1 MDLSIWKNIT
11 FAYPWCF
18 WLLLLVPVLIY
29 WYFKQQQRQQGAL
42 QISSIQGLK
51 GLPVSWK
58 VQFRPVLL
66 VLRVLAYVALVT
78 ALARPQTSNTSEN
91 IDSEGIDITLSIDI
105 SGSMLAEDL
114 QPNRLD
120 AAKKVAVDFVNKRIS
135 DRIGLVIFSG
145 ESFTQCPITTDHAV
159 LENQIMQVKSGMLQ
173 DGTAIGMGLAT
184 AVDRLRSS
192 KAQSKVIILLT
203 DGVNNTGL
211 VDPITALEI
220 AKAFKIRVYT
230 IGIGTYGKAPFPMTM
245 PDGSIQMQMQDVQI
259 DEQLMKKISSE
270 TGGKYFRATNT
281 IALQRI
287 YDEIDKLEKTKVEI
301 TSYKRYAEHF
311 FPLAMLAL
319 ACLLLEVVLRYTA
332 FRSLP

>member
-18 WLLLLVPVLIY
+18 WLLLLIPVLIY

-42 QISSIQGLK
+42 QVSSIQGLK

-58 VQFRPVLL
+58 VQLRPALL
-66 VLRVLAYVALVT
+66 VLRVLAFAALVT

-114 QPNRLD
+114 QPNRLE

-259 DEQLMKKISSE
+259 DEPLMKKISSE

>member
-1 MDLSIWKNIT
+1 
-11 FAYPWCF
+11 A
-18 WLLLLVPVLIY
+18 
-29 WYFKQQQRQQGAL
+29 
-42 QISSIQGLK
+42 
-51 GLPVSWK
+51 
-58 VQFRPVLL
+58 
-66 VLRVLAYVALVT
+66 ALVT

-91 IDSEGIDITLSIDI
+91 IDSEGIDIVLSIDI

-114 QPNRLD
+114 QPNRLE
-120 AAKKVAVDFVNKRIS
+120 AAKKVAADFVEKRIS

-159 LENQIMQVKSGMLQ
+159 LTNQIMTIKSGMLQ

-184 AVDRLRSS
+184 SVDRLRSS
-192 KAQSKVIILLT
+192 KAKSKVIILLT

-211 VDPITALEI
+211 VDPLTALEI

-230 IGIGTYGKAPFPMTM
+230 IGVGTYGKAPFPMTM

-259 DEQLMKKISSE
+259 DEPLMKKISSE

-281 IALQRI
+281 TGLAKV
-287 YDEIDKLEKTKVEI
+287 YTEIDNLEKTKVEI
-301 TSYKRYAEHF
+301 TSYKHYAEHF

>member
-18 WLLLLVPVLIY
+18 WLLLLIPVLIY

-42 QISSIQGLK
+42 QVSSIQGLK

-58 VQFRPVLL
+58 VQLRPALL
-66 VLRVLAYVALVT
+66 VLRVLAFAALVT

-114 QPNRLD
+114 QPNRLE

-281 IALQRI
+281 VALQRI

>member
-18 WLLLLVPVLIY
+18 WLLLLVPLFIY

-42 QISSIQGLK
+42 QVSSIQGLK

-66 VLRVLAYVALVT
+66 VLRVLAFAALVT

-114 QPNRLD
+114 QPNRLE

>member
-1 MDLSIWKNIT
+1 
-11 FAYPWCF
+11 
-18 WLLLLVPVLIY
+18 
-29 WYFKQQQRQQGAL
+29 
-42 QISSIQGLK
+42 
-51 GLPVSWK
+51 
-58 VQFRPVLL
+58 
-66 VLRVLAYVALVT
+66 
-78 ALARPQTSNTSEN
+78 
-91 IDSEGIDITLSIDI
+91 
-105 SGSMLAEDL
+105 
-114 QPNRLD
+114 
-120 AAKKVAVDFVNKRIS
+120 VNKRIS

-192 KAQSKVIILLT
+192 KAKSKVIILLT

-259 DEQLMKKISSE
+259 DEPLMKKISSE

-281 IALQRI
+281 VALQRI
-287 YDEIDKLEKTKVEI
+287 YNEIDKLEKTKVEI

>member
-1 MDLSIWKNIT
+1 MDFSAWKNIE
-11 FAYPWCF
+11 FAYPAFF
-18 WLLLLVPVLIY
+18 WLLLLIPVMIY
-29 WYFKQQQRQQGAL
+29 WRIARRKNAQGVMKV
-42 QISSIQGLK
+42 SSVAGLK

-58 VQFRPVLL
+58 VRFRPVLL
-66 VLRVLAYVALVT
+66 ALRILAYAALVT

-91 IDSEGIDITLSIDI
+91 IDSEGIDIVMAIDI

-114 QPNRLD
+114 QPNRME
-120 AAKKVAVDFVNKRIS
+120 AAKKVAMDFVDKRIS
-135 DRIGLVIFSG
+135 DRIGLVVFSG

-159 LENQIMQVKSGMLQ
+159 LKNQIMQVKSGMLQ

-184 AVDRLRSS
+184 SVDRLRNSHA
-192 KAQSKVIILLT
+192 KSKVIILLT

-211 VDPITALEI
+211 IDPLTALEI

-230 IGIGTYGKAPFPMTM
+230 IGVGTQGKAPFPMPM
-245 PDGSIQMQMQDVQI
+245 ADGSVQMVMQDVQI
-259 DEQLMKKISSE
+259 DEPLMKKISKE

-281 IALQRI
+281 TDLKNI
-287 YDEIDKLEKTKVEI
+287 YSEIDQLEKTKVEI

-311 FPLAMLAL
+311 FPLAILAL
-319 ACLLLEVVLRYTA
+319 ACILLEVVLRYSL

>member
-18 WLLLLVPVLIY
+18 WLLLLIPVMIY
-29 WYFKQQQRQQGAL
+29 WYFKQGRKQQGAL
-42 QISSIQGLK
+42 QVSSIQGLK

-58 VQFRPVLL
+58 ARLRPILL
-66 VLRVLAYVALVT
+66 VLRILAYAALVT

-91 IDSEGIDITLSIDI
+91 IDSEGIDIVLSIDI

-114 QPNRLD
+114 QPNRLE
-120 AAKKVAVDFVNKRIS
+120 AAKNVAVDFVAKRIS

-159 LENQIMQVKSGMLQ
+159 LDNQIMQVKSGMLQ

-192 KAQSKVIILLT
+192 KAKSKVIILLT

-211 VDPITALEI
+211 IDPLTALEI

-230 IGIGTYGKAPFPMTM
+230 IGIGTIGKAPFPMTM

-281 IALQRI
+281 AGLKNV
-287 YDEIDKLEKTKVEI
+287 YGEIDKLEKTKVEI

-319 ACLLLEVVLRYTA
+319 ACILLEAVLRYTA

>member
-1 MDLSIWKNIT
+1 MNFEIWKNIE
-11 FAYPWCF
+11 FGYPGFF
-18 WLLLLVPVLIY
+18 WLLLLVPFMIY
-29 WYFKQQQRQQGAL
+29 WYFARQRKQRGSM
-42 QISSIQGLK
+42 QISSLGGLK
-51 GLPVSWK
+51 GIPVSWK
-58 VQFRPVLL
+58 VRFRPLL
-66 VLRVLAYVALVT
+66 LALRMLAFIALVV

-91 IDSEGIDITLSIDI
+91 IDSEGIDIVLSIDI

-114 QPNRLD
+114 RPNRME
-120 AAKKVAVDFVNKRIS
+120 AAKKVAMDFVDKRIS
-135 DRIGLVIFSG
+135 DRMGLVIFSG

-159 LENQIMQVKSGMLQ
+159 LKNQIMQIKSGMLQ

-184 AVDRLRSS
+184 SVDRLRNSHA
-192 KAQSKVIILLT
+192 KSKVIILLT

-211 VDPITALEI
+211 VDPLTALEI

-230 IGIGTYGKAPFPMTM
+230 IGVGTYGKAPFPMTM
-245 PDGSIQMQMQDVQI
+245 PDGSVQMQMQDVQI
-259 DEQLMKKISSE
+259 DEPLMKKISHE

-281 IALQRI
+281 NDLQSI

-311 FPLAMLAL
+311 FVFAMIAL
-319 ACLLLEVVLRYTA
+319 ACLLLEMVLRYSV

>member
-1 MDLSIWKNIT
+1 M
-11 FAYPWCF
+11 
-18 WLLLLVPVLIY
+18 
-29 WYFKQQQRQQGAL
+29 
-42 QISSIQGLK
+42 
-51 GLPVSWK
+51 
-58 VQFRPVLL
+58 RPVLL
-66 VLRVLAYVALVT
+66 VLRILAYAALVT

-91 IDSEGIDITLSIDI
+91 IDSEGIDIVLSIDI

-114 QPNRLD
+114 QPNRLE

-192 KAQSKVIILLT
+192 KAKSKVIILLT

-259 DEQLMKKISSE
+259 DEPLMKKISSE

-281 IALQRI
+281 VALQRI
-287 YDEIDKLEKTKVEI
+287 YNEIDKLEKTKVEI

>member
-18 WLLLLVPVLIY
+18 WLLLLIPVLIY

-42 QISSIQGLK
+42 QVSSIQGLK

-66 VLRVLAYVALVT
+66 VLRVLAFAALVT

-114 QPNRLD
+114 QPNRLE

-301 TSYKRYAEHF
+301 TSYKRYTEHF